1 MKSRDGSALALFA
14 FRITR
19 LMIALLKNLM
29 SKFSGGLKPSKI
41 TTSVGSFKM
50 ELEFQKARMVIALLG
65 YDAYETAVEGALV
78 KAAAD
83 PNSGLKGEKWTLSEP
98 QISVLY

>member
-1 MKSRDGSALALFA
+1 
-14 FRITR
+14 
-19 LMIALLKNLM
+19 
-29 SKFSGGLKPSKI
+29 
-41 TTSVGSFKM
+41 M

-83 PNSGLKGEKWTLSEP
+83 PNSGLKGEKWTLSER